1 VLAGPTY
8 ADRLWC
14 VIELFV
20 FVQLGRNVKE
30 NMIVKLLNVSDT
42 PDLQNQNK
50 TAEDLVKFDAGKAET
65 FDPNDRQRLLAVI
78 EASFGTF
85 DPFNKII
92 RATYPTAKLEA
103 SADSVISGHSLTLTP
118 TFKNGM
124 DVRITSDDGSA
135 PIIYIRSGRPSTVKP
150 KKKTTKYTLTVVSP
164 NGIKVSD
171 SVTIKVETQTPAST
185 ANPKKSKRS
194 NSFVSK
200 ASSSSMLA
208 RCLSFTRCVG
218 KVQPALSEATVAD
231 TAATDTKADSK
242 DEGGR
247 EHVVTLSPWQ

>member
-1 VLAGPTY
+1 
-8 ADRLWC
+8 

-30 NMIVKLLNVSDT
+30 DMIVKLLPPKDETPEQREARLSDT
-42 PDLQNQNK
+42 PDLQNQNQ
-50 TAEDLVKFDAGKAET
+50 TADLVKFDAGKAET

-135 PIIYIRSGRPSTVKP
+135 PITYIRSGRPSTVKP
-150 KKKTTKYTLTVVSP
+150 TKSTTKYTLTVVSP

-208 RCLSFTRCVG
+208 RCLSFTRRVG

-247 EHVVTLSPWQ
+247 EHVVTLSP